1 MFLYMGCLPANMHN
15 FSAANR
21 GKVVTL
27 LDAFFGA
34 GPAIFG
40 AIYGAGFKGSRN
52 SPFKSDINPM
62 GDDLKSFFLMMSLVF
77 AIIGVLGMAFVR
89 QIPWEEDELADTGNE
104 ESSLV
109 VEDHSSRLRGEIHS
123 LGGAHTEVLTGIK
136 LLRTLNFHLLFWS
149 FVIFSSI
156 ELVFYNNTAVYLKSF
171 GQLDHVFMLSI
182 LGPTVAAVIK
192 PFYGWISDALIK
204 RVPRVLYLLVL
215 NSVTTVLLVMCTFLA
230 DRIGVFTTTSLIAW
244 LANGALWGL
253 TPTILSELFGMRYFA
268 RNWGCMHIGFAL
280 FSWLLHL
287 FFGYMYQTAIG
298 REGGTVCYGQHCFTW
313 SFFILAL
320 LGCCATT
327 MNAVLL
333 IRQLGMRRRARV
345 PPPPPPPPPQP
356 PAPLHHVRYETRID

>member
-15 FSAANR
+15 FSAGNR
-21 GKVVTL
+21 GKVVTV

-40 AIYGAGFKGSRN
+40 AIYTTGFKGPHIDPN
-52 SPFKSDINPM
+52 FPDLEAETDDIKNY
-62 GDDLKSFFLMMSLVF
+62 FLMMSLVF
-77 AIIGVLGMAFVR
+77 SISGVLGMAFVR

-109 VEDHSSRLRGEIHS
+109 VEDHISRVRESHSFGSLAEINI
-123 LGGAHTEVLTGIK
+123 TGLD
-136 LLRTLNFHLLFWS
+136 LLKSLNFHLLFWS

-156 ELVFYNNTAVYLKSF
+156 ELVFYNNTAVYLQSF
-171 GQLDHVFMLSI
+171 GQMNYFLMLTI
-182 LGPTVAAVIK
+182 MGPTVAAVIK
-192 PFYGWISDALIK
+192 PIYGWISDALIK
-204 RVPRVLYLLVL
+204 RIPRVLYLLVL
-215 NSVTTVLLVMCTFLA
+215 NSLTTVLLVMCTFLA
-230 DRIGVFTTTSLIAW
+230 DKIGVFTTTSLVAW
-244 LANGALWGL
+244 LANGALWGM
-253 TPTILSELFGMRYFA
+253 TPTICSELFGMRYFA
-268 RNWGCMHIGFAL
+268 RNWGTMHIGFAL

-287 FFGYMYQTAIG
+287 FYGYLYQTAIG
-298 REGGTVCYGQHCFTW
+298 RYGGTVCYGQHCFTW

-345 PPPPPPPPPQP
+345 PPPPPPPPPHP
-356 PAPLHHVRYETRID
+356 IRYETRID